1 MLDKV
6 KLALRLSG
14 TALDG
19 EVSDLINA
27 AIADLRLVGINI
39 PAEAGS
45 SSKTLGDPLLDRAVV
60 LYAKAEFGFNDDAER
75 YIAFVRNRDKD
86 KESNVKHDATVLTE
100 IGYIKA
106 NTDEIKAEQKE
117 QRKTNTEFVTRL
129 TDVEASAKQA
139 HKRLDH
145 IEKRMDQAE

>member
-60 LYAKAEFGFNDDAER
+60 QR
-75 YIAFVRNRDKD
+75 RNSASMTTR
-86 KESNVKHDATVLTE
+86 SVTATHT
-100 IGYIKA
+100 II
-106 NTDEIKAEQKE
+106 
-117 QRKTNTEFVTRL
+117 
-129 TDVEASAKQA
+129 
-139 HKRLDH
+139 
-145 IEKRMDQAE
+145 

>member
-75 YIAFVRNRDKD
+75 YRNAYDYLNDDRSSDP
-86 KESNVKHDATVLTE
+86 
-100 IGYIKA
+100 A
-106 NTDEIKAEQKE
+106 N
-117 QRKTNTEFVTRL
+117 
-129 TDVEASAKQA
+129 
-139 HKRLDH
+139 HKRHCKRADRQHRPNHYGGRSAFRGAHSEFADDH
-145 IEKRMDQAE
+145 S

>member
-75 YIAFVRNRDKD
+75 YRNAYDYLKCADHRFPFRLRD
-86 KESNVKHDATVLTE
+86 
-100 IGYIKA
+100 
-106 NTDEIKAEQKE
+106 
-117 QRKTNTEFVTRL
+117 R
-129 TDVEASAKQA
+129 QA
-139 HKRLDH
+139 GSDFRYCNDYEHYRV
-145 IEKRMDQAE
+145 

>member
-45 SSKTLGDPLLDRAVV
+45 SSKTLGDPFLIGRLCFMQR
-60 LYAKAEFGFNDDAER
+60 
-75 YIAFVRNRDKD
+75 RNSASMTTR
-86 KESNVKHDATVLTE
+86 SATATHT
-100 IGYIKA
+100 II
-106 NTDEIKAEQKE
+106 
-117 QRKTNTEFVTRL
+117 
-129 TDVEASAKQA
+129 
-139 HKRLDH
+139 
-145 IEKRMDQAE
+145 